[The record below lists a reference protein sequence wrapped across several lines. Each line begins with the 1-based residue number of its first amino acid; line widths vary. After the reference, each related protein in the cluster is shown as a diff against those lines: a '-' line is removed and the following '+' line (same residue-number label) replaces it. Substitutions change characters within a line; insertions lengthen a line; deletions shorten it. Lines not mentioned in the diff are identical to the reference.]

1 MSPKR
6 YTAFTRPSLQV
17 SPVTGISL
25 GGTGTN
31 QNTVQGTSHLVT
43 PASLASPPSLALLPA
58 PVVDYLPLLEDLEL
72 LPLVQHVAVV
82 VHIRYKTP

>member
-1 MSPKR
+1 MSPRDIQHSRGHHSR
-6 YTAFTRPSLQV
+6 YRQ
-17 SPVTGISL
+17 SL
-25 GGTGTN
+25 GSALVEAELTKI
-31 QNTVQGTSHLVT
+31 QGTSHLVT

-58 PVVDYLPLLEDLEL
+58 PVVHYLPLLEDLEL